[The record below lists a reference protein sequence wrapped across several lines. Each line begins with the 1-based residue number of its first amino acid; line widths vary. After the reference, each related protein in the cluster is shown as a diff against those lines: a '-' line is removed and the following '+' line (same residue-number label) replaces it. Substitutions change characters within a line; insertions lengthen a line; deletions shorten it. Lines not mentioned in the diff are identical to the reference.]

1 MKQQSKIILSLAVIL
16 IASTIL
22 SHQYTYAWG
31 FWAHKRINR
40 VAVFTLPVEMI
51 GFFKENIEYV
61 TEHAID
67 PDKRR
72 YAVDGEAPKHYI
84 DIDYYCAFPHD
95 CMPHNY
101 EEAVKK
107 FSEDTLLTYGT
118 SPWNLEREYHYLKK
132 AFATKD
138 AKRILKRAADFG
150 HYLGDIHVPLH
161 TTINYN
167 GQLTGQKGIHGFW
180 ESRIPELMGEN
191 YDYYIGKARYIEDIN
206 EEIWSIVMSSSAAVD
221 SVLFYEQQL
230 TDEYETDKK
239 YSFEDRGEIFMKTYS
254 SEFTKDY
261 NYMIADM
268 SHRRM
273 RMTIISL
280 GSFWYTAWVDAGSPD
295 LSDLTSIEF
304 TEEEI
309 EEMEKLDKQFR
320 EGKIKGREHWD

>member
-1 MKQQSKIILSLAVIL
+1 ML

-22 SHQYTYAWG
+22 SHQYAYAWG

-61 TEHAID
+61 TEHAVD

-84 DIDYYCAFPHD
+84 DIDYFCDFPHD
-95 CMPHNY
+95 CMPKDY
-101 EEAVKK
+101 EEAVKQ
-107 FSEDTLLTYGT
+107 FSEDTLMAYGT
-118 SPWNLEREYHYLKK
+118 SPWNLEREYHMLKK
-132 AFATKD
+132 AFASKNP
-138 AKRILKRAADFG
+138 KRILKRSADFG
-150 HYLGDIHVPLH
+150 HYLGDLHVPLH

-180 ESRIPELMGEN
+180 ESRVPELFGED
-191 YDYYIGKARYIEDIN
+191 YDYYIGKARYIDDIKQ
-206 EEIWSIVMSSSAAVD
+206 EIWDIVMSSSAAVD
-221 SVLFYEQQL
+221 SVLLFESKL
-230 TDEYETDKK
+230 TEKYETDKK
-239 YSFEDRGEIFMKTYS
+239 YSFEERGEQFMKTYS
-254 SEFTKDY
+254 AEFSKDY
-261 NYMIADM
+261 NYLLADM
-268 SHRRM
+268 AHRRM
-273 RMTIISL
+273 RMSIINL

-295 LSDLTSIEF
+295 LSELTSIEF